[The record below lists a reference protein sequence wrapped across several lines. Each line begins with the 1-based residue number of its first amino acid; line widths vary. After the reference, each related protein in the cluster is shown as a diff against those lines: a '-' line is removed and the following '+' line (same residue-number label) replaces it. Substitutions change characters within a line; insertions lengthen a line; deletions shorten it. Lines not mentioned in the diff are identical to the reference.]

1 MCAAADAQVAPIA
14 EGGMTTCQVIFD
26 FFFCGFFWFA
36 CPIDCPGFMF
46 FFVAGGVTFS
56 WNTVNVY
63 VTSLLCMQL
72 ILSWR
77 VLHEA
82 YRVHGALARARADR
96 DEAGLR

>member
-1 MCAAADAQVAPIA
+1 MHLQPKRSLD
-14 EGGMTTCQVIFD
+14 
-26 FFFCGFFWFA
+26 CGEYYDTPWSHHV
-36 CPIDCPGFMF
+36 